1 MFERENVNYLR
12 WKFWVENIDSKILSE
27 VKINKIRSSKLCALA
42 KTLAQILK
50 TKKVLRFTA
59 LTSSFKAYL
68 KIAFALVSSK
78 LPFYLNI
85 GIGFVSLHDKV
96 YIQKSETRKYRF

>member
-50 TKKVLRFTA
+50 TRA
-59 LTSSFKAYL
+59 LGGW
-68 KIAFALVSSK
+68 VDGWV
-78 LPFYLNI
+78 N
-85 GIGFVSLHDKV
+85 GW
-96 YIQKSETRKYRF
+96 